1 MASDLV
7 FDLSPT
13 QAAFVYTD
21 AIIAHL
27 TGPMGEG
34 KTHCGVAAALYHA
47 QRCKLKPLRGAIIRD
62 THENIKTSTA
72 ISIRDILKDR
82 AVFKNDSKQ
91 LFIKAEYPVEMD
103 LFGIDDPASVSKLQG
118 PQYGFI
124 WLEEPAPIHE
134 KANAGLPREVF
145 DMALAR
151 AGRQPG
157 SIPRLQ
163 ITQNP
168 ADDSHWTTALM
179 DEPEEFMIADDGTV
193 IIKKTFHIQ
202 RGENKYL
209 NALQRAMNMAAFK
222 GDPGK
227 WARYVEGKTATVLQG
242 KAVTP
247 KYGPDYHFSPKI
259 LPVYPKLECI
269 RGWDAYQH
277 PACIIAQFT
286 PSGQLVVH
294 DVLAMDGGGVKEL
307 IEEKF
312 KPLYMTPKYRGKD
325 LSAWRDIGDP
335 SMRTPDQSTR
345 TQTAAKTVQTMLRK
359 LPDGTSCATRFEPG
373 PTRWPNRIDPLNHAL
388 GRVVN
393 EGRPLIYLSAS
404 AVALHRALKG
414 GWHYKTD
421 NNGHRM
427 GELPVKNEFDH
438 IGNAFAYMISV
449 LFPYNA
455 REEYRKAKDRVD
467 RTVKMKRA
475 CSYGSVSQPYYS
487 FPGSI
492 AGGRA

>member
-21 AIIAHL
+21 AHIAHL

-34 KTHCGVAAALYHA
+34 KTHCGVAAMLYHA

-82 AVFKNDSKQ
+82 AVFKNDSKS
-91 LFIKAEYPVEMD
+91 LFIKAEYPVEVD

-151 AGRQPG
+151 SGRQPG

-168 ADDSHWTTALM
+168 GDDKHWTTQLM
-179 DEPEEFMIADDGTV
+179 EEPEEFLVADDGTI
-193 IIKKTFHIQ
+193 IIKQTFHIKK
-202 RGENKYL
+202 GENKYL
-209 NALQRAMNMAAFK
+209 SSLQRAMNMAAFK

-227 WARYVEGKTATVLQG
+227 WARYVEGQTATVLQG

-247 KYGPDYHFSPKI
+247 KYGKNVHFSQKV
-259 LPVYPKLECI
+259 LPVYPKVECY
-269 RGWDAYQH
+269 RGWDGYQH
-277 PACIIAQFT
+277 PSCIIAQYNPF
-286 PSGQLVVH
+286 GQLVIH
-294 DVLAMDGGGVKEL
+294 AALSMEGAGVKEL
-307 IEEKF
+307 IKEKLN
-312 KPLYMTPKYRGKD
+312 PLLLSPKFRDKYIP
-325 LSAWRDIGDP
+325 AWRDIGDP
-335 SMRTPDQSTR
+335 SMRTPDQSTNTR
-345 TQTAAKTVQTMLRK
+345 TAAMVLQDILK
-359 LPDGTSCATRFEPG
+359 TRFEPG
-373 PTRWPNRIDPLNHAL
+373 PTRWKNRIDPVNQAL
-388 GRVVN
+388 GRTVN
-393 EGRPLIYLSAS
+393 EGRPLILISAD
-404 AVALHRALKG
+404 AAPLHRALNG
-414 GWHYKTD
+414 GWHYKVD
-421 NNGHRM
+421 NNGHQL
-427 GELPVKNEFDH
+427 GDLPVKNEHDH
-438 IGNAFAYMISV
+438 IGNGFAYMISI
-449 LFPYNA
+449 LLPYNA
-455 REEYRKAKDRVD
+455 QEEFKKSKANADRI
-467 RTVKMKRA
+467 TKMKRA
-475 CSYGSVSQPYYS
+475 LSYGSAQQNSYA
-487 FPGSI
+487 FPPGLI
-492 AGGRA
+492 GGRS